1 MTTLRIYKRTFD
13 ALGRERRVALGLLFA
28 NLLLAAAQFAEPLL
42 FGRVIDALSQPRPV
56 HSPMT
61 FSELAPLVVTW
72 ALFGIGSMLGGIG
85 VGYRADLLAHRARLD
100 VMARYFGHVLGLP
113 LGFHLKAHSG
123 RVLKIMMNGSESMWG
138 LWLNFF
144 RQHCSSFILLVVLLP
159 LTLFIHLQLGALLC
173 VLVMGF
179 AMTIGFVVR
188 KTNDLQ
194 RAVHEYQS
202 GLSQHTADGLGNLA
216 VVQSFARVE
225 SELKTMRNISAE
237 LMAAQKPVLSWWA
250 FVVMATRMASTLTV
264 TAILFLGTYLYLQ
277 GKVTLGEVV
286 TFMSIAT
293 LLIGRLDGTA
303 SFVTSLL
310 QETPKLREFFEVLDT
325 QSSIEERPTALSP
338 KRLRGRVRFEQVGFS
353 YDGARDAMREVSF
366 EAQPGETIA
375 LVGPTGSGKS
385 TALSLLY
392 RAFDPTRGRI
402 VVDAHDLRDLKLD
415 ALRDNISVVF
425 QEPMLFARTLR
436 DNLRIGKPEA
446 SDEELW
452 QALTRAQARE
462 VVERMPEGLDTVLSE
477 RGRSLS
483 GGERQRLSIARA
495 LLKDAPI
502 LILDEAT
509 SALDANTE
517 RKLKLAL
524 DEAMQGRTTFV
535 IAHRLSTVRNA
546 TQILV
551 FEQGGVVERG
561 TFEEL
566 VAREGRF
573 NELARAQFMA
583 A

>member
-1 MTTLRIYKRTFD
+1 MNTLRIYKRTFD
-13 ALGRERRVALGLLFA
+13 ALGGESRVAFGLVFA
-28 NLLLAAAQFAEPLL
+28 NLVLAAAQFAEPLL
-42 FGRVIDALSQPRPV
+42 FGRVIDALSQPREPG
-56 HSPMT
+56 HPLT
-61 FSELAPLVVTW
+61 FSELGPLVAAW
-72 ALFGIGSMLGGIG
+72 ASFGIVSMVGGIG

-100 VMARYFGHVLGLP
+100 VMARYFGHVLALP
-113 LGFHLKAHSG
+113 LGFHLGAHSG
-123 RVLKIMMNGSESMWG
+123 RILKVMMNGCESMWG

-144 RQHCSSFILLVVLLP
+144 RQHCSSFILLGLMLP
-159 LTLFIHLQLGALLC
+159 LTLFINLPLGALLC
-173 VLVMGF
+173 VLVMAF
-179 AMTIGFVVR
+179 AVTITFVVR

-194 RAVHEYQS
+194 SAVHAYQS
-202 GLSQHTADGLGNLA
+202 GLAQHTSEGLGNLP
-216 VVQSFARVE
+216 VVQSFARVD
-225 SELKTMRNISAE
+225 SELRAMRQIAQD

-286 TFMSIAT
+286 TFMSIAS

-310 QETPKLREFFEVLDT
+310 QETPKLKEFFEVLDT
-325 QSSIEERPTALSP
+325 QSNVKDEGAVKLPERLS
-338 KRLRGRVRFEQVGFS
+338 GDVRFESVSFS
-353 YDGARDAMREVSF
+353 YGSERRALDSVSF
-366 EAQPGETIA
+366 HAGKGETLA

-392 RAFDPTRGRI
+392 RAFDPTEGRI
-402 VVDAHDLRDLKLD
+402 LVDGIDLRDTGLD
-415 ALRDNISVVF
+415 ALRNQISVVF
-425 QEPMLFARTLR
+425 QEPMLFARTVR
-436 DNLRIGKPEA
+436 DNLLVGKPQATE
-446 SDEELW
+446 SELW
-452 QALTRAQARE
+452 DALKRAQARE
-462 VVERMPEGLDTVLSE
+462 VVEQMPAGLDTVLSE

-509 SALDANTE
+509 SALDAGTE
-517 RKLKLAL
+517 QKLKLAL
-524 DEAMQGRTTFV
+524 DEAMLGRTTFV

-551 FEQGGVVERG
+551 FERGKVVERG
-561 TFEEL
+561 NFEEL
-566 VAREGRF
+566 VARKGRF